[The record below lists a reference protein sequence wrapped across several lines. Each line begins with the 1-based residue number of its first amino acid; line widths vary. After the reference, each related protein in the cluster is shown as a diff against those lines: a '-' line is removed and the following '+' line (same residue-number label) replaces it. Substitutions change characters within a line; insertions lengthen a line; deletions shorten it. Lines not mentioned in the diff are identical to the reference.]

1 MNREKIFLTVNEI
14 FREIFDDPELSVT
27 DKTDAND
34 IEDWDSLEQINL
46 LVAMEK
52 EFLIKFSVDDVENLQ
67 NVGETVDLI
76 IRKIEEKG
84 DEQL

>member
-1 MNREKIFLTVNEI
+1 MNRNEI
-14 FREIFDDPELSVT
+14 FSTVNKIFREVFDDPDISVT
-27 DKTDAND
+27 DETNAND

-52 EFLIKFSVDDVENLQ
+52 EFIIKFSVDDVENLQ

-76 IRKIEEKG
+76 MRKIEEKG
-84 DEQL
+84 DE

>member
-1 MNREKIFLTVNEI
+1 MNREKIFLAVNEI

>member
-52 EFLIKFSVDDVENLQ
+52 KFLIKFSVDDVENLQ